1 MRRTPRAAATC
12 GLAALISLLLSVSG
26 CTLNARKQATSHVTV
41 TEPIVH
47 SALVAVVSDASAG
60 PSLQKLIAA
69 TARPG
74 ENVDVLRTG
83 PTATVLTAASSPPPA
98 RVVVPGRP
106 AAPGTAATPFQQAEY
121 HQSLARWKGEVTSA
135 TRTVAARTNAALAA
149 WASALGVAGKMSHL
163 PGPARLSTSA
173 KPPSS
178 LADECSVA
186 ASALAGLNDV
196 AGASLG
202 DRRVVLLYPASL
214 DGTLPAGELT
224 GGDVI
229 VVTSFLPSAA
239 AISAA
244 QASLLAAGAARAT
257 ILGPESTPTQLSQIV
272 ALGLSQTVV
281 TETLSGAALFAND
294 SAHLAPGAAHMLT
307 PLIAPLR
314 EAGAAAVINGYASTP
329 GSSEA
334 NYLLS
339 YARAAAVAAFLEA
352 HGIPASS
359 LDIIGHGATDLAAA
373 GPSRANRRVV
383 VVIEEPQDRDH
394 PTQ

>member
-12 GLAALISLLLSVSG
+12 GLVALLSLLLGVSG
-26 CTLNARKQATSHVTV
+26 CTLNARKQAISQVTV
-41 TEPIVH
+41 TERIVH
-47 SALVAVVSDASAG
+47 SAFVAVVSGASAG
-60 PSLQKLIAA
+60 PSLEKLVAA

-74 ENVDVLRTG
+74 EDVDVLAAG
-83 PTATVLTAASSPPPA
+83 PTAAVLTAASSPPPA
-98 RVVVPGRP
+98 RVVVAGRP
-106 AAPGTAATPFQQAEY
+106 VAPGAAATPFQQAEY
-121 HQSLARWKGEVTSA
+121 HRSLARWRGDVTSA
-135 TRTVAARTNAALAA
+135 TQTVAAQTNAALAA
-149 WASALGVAGKMSHL
+149 WASALDITGKMSHL
-163 PGPARLSTSA
+163 PGPARLPHSA
-173 KPPSS
+173 KPPGS

-196 AGASLG
+196 AGASFG

-224 GGDVI
+224 GDDVI
-229 VVTSFLPSAA
+229 AVTSFLPSAA

-257 ILGPESTPTQLSQIV
+257 ILGPGSTATQLSQTV
-272 ALGLSQTVV
+272 TLGLSQKVV

-294 SAHLAPGAAHMLT
+294 SALLAPGAARVLT
-307 PLIAPLR
+307 PVIAQLR

-339 YARAAAVAAFLEA
+339 YARATAVSAFLEA

-359 LDIIGHGATDLAAA
+359 LDVIGHGATDLVAA
-373 GPSRANRRVV
+373 GPSGANRRVV
-383 VVIEEPQDRDH
+383 VVIEEPAG
-394 PTQ
+394 P